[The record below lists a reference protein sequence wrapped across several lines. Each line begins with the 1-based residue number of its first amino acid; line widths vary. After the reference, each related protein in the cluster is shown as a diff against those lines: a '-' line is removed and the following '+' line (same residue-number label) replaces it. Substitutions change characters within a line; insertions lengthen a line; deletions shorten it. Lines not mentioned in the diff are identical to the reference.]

1 MPRGKPATPRTR
13 TTPLTYEE
21 CAVVFN
27 RPIAD
32 AVNILGVSRPT
43 ISKVL
48 RRHGIPRWPYR
59 KLKAYRCLSSW
70 DPSSHSAQH
79 VLHQV
84 VRGGRTTIVCCPHT
98 LPSPSLPS
106 SPSSRQTLPKSSPLS
121 HISQSLPIPSVQPP
135 IEHNGLPTSTSAPPS
150 HPSFTPPITP
160 PTTFAVPPVPQEYSP
175 ESELFLSPTHSP
187 LDLQTPELTEH
198 EILNVTDIHNQ
209 YTATFENEER
219 GMIALPP
226 MSAQPSHDS
235 QLPQTIDLQQ
245 YYAANSVDRD
255 HTVYTVG
262 AIDAPLA
269 DMQHSKHGS
278 ISNLRPEPH
287 LRHASSEQ
295 GEQQLSLLYDQAD
308 RTESDCRRIDQC
320 FDAVDSARET
330 DIYFLNS
337 QTNDN
342 VHTTCTEHID
352 NMQRIPVSTLVP
364 PRKRSIYDDCDVY
377 STEQANKQ
385 VAGCDRVPIANAAPQ
400 VPKNTRTR
408 WATTDDLSWSL
419 GRFVAD
425 DVGNVS
431 FNDF

>member
-70 DPSSHSAQH
+70 DPTSHSAQH

-84 VRGGRTTIVCCPHT
+84 VRGGRTTNVCCPPT
-98 LPSPSLPS
+98 LTSPSLSS
-106 SPSSRQTLPKSSPLS
+106 SPSTRQTLPKSSPLS
-121 HISQSLPIPSVQPP
+121 HTSQSLLIPSVQPP
-135 IEHNGLPTSTSAPPS
+135 VEHNGLPTSASALPS

-160 PTTFAVPPVPQEYSP
+160 TIPPVPQEYLP
-175 ESELFLSPTHSP
+175 ESEFFLSPAHSP
-187 LDLQTPELTEH
+187 LDLQTPKLTEH
-198 EILNVTDIHNQ
+198 EMLNVTDIHNQ
-209 YTATFENEER
+209 YTATFDNDE
-219 GMIALPP
+219 GGVVALPP
-226 MSAQPSHDS
+226 SSPQPSHNS
-235 QLPQTIDLQQ
+235 QLSLIIDLQQ
-245 YYAANSVDRD
+245 YHATNSGDRD
-255 HTVYTVG
+255 HTVGTVSAVG
-262 AIDAPLA
+262 APLA
-269 DMQHSKHGS
+269 DTQHSNHSSK
-278 ISNLRPEPH
+278 SNLSPEPH
-287 LRHASSEQ
+287 LEHASSEQ
-295 GEQQLSLLYDQAD
+295 HEQQLSLLYEQAD
-308 RTESDCRRIDQC
+308 RAESDCRRIDQY
-320 FDAVDSARET
+320 FDAVNSARET
-330 DIYFLNS
+330 DVYFPNS

-342 VHTTCTEHID
+342 DNIHTTCTDHTG

-364 PRKRSIYDDCDVY
+364 PRKRIIYDDYDVY

-385 VAGCDRVPIANAAPQ
+385 VAGCDGSLVANATPQ
-400 VPKNTRTR
+400 VSKGVRSR
-408 WATTDDLSWSL
+408 WATTDDPSWSL
-419 GRFVAD
+419 GRFVTD

-431 FNDF
+431 FNYF